1 MPKSDAQLL
10 REYVTRDDEAA
21 FAELVHRHTNLVYSA
36 ALRQIESPDA
46 ASEITQAVF
55 ISLASGAAS
64 LSRRLRPDASIA
76 GWLCRVARNLS
87 LNFRRDEFRR
97 QTREKEAHFMSSSE
111 PPPDWERVRRVL
123 DDAMSNLSEAD
134 YDALVLRFFRN
145 EDLRCVGAA
154 LGVSDDAAQK
164 RVTRA
169 LEKLR
174 ILLGKRGVGIS
185 GVALAALI
193 GANAVQAAPTGLT
206 LTICASTAL
215 AASSISTSTLI
226 ATTTKTIAMTT
237 MQKTFIG
244 LTLTALAA
252 TGVYEAHRASTMR
265 ERAVALQQREAPM
278 VAQIEELQRERD
290 DAVSRLK
297 VMETNKIMAEN
308 GTSELAR
315 LRGEVQRLR
324 KDAKEL
330 EELREGMAS
339 NAADPAIEA
348 TLRSWAARAS
358 LMKQRLERSPER
370 KIPEMNLLTEKEWLD
385 AAKNFPKL
393 ETDEDYRRAFNAVR
407 DGAKSEFGDL
417 ARKALRK
424 YAAENDGLLPGDLSQ
439 LQGYFDKPVDD
450 AVLQRYALLETGKLR
465 DADGKYLIGETAPPV
480 DEQHDSKFQFSLNGT
495 NSRSLDS
502 AEDMLFTAITAY
514 AKANNG
520 LISRNPAEL
529 APYFTR
535 PMDPAKVRNSLA
547 EIPASVSTFEQLKA
561 VMREH

>member
-1 MPKSDAQLL
+1 
-10 REYVTRDDEAA
+10 
-21 FAELVHRHTNLVYSA
+21 
-36 ALRQIESPDA
+36 
-46 ASEITQAVF
+46 
-55 ISLASGAAS
+55 
-64 LSRRLRPDASIA
+64 

-97 QTREKEAHFMSSSE
+97 QTREKEAQFMSSSE
-111 PPPDWERVRRVL
+111 PPADWERVRRVL

-174 ILLGKRGVGIS
+174 ALLAKRGVGIS
-185 GVALAALI
+185 AAALAALI
-193 GANAVQAAPTGLT
+193 GANAVQAAPAGLA

-215 AASSISTSTLI
+215 VGSSVSTSTFI
-226 ATTTKTIAMTT
+226 AATKAIAMTT

-252 TGVYEAHRASTMR
+252 TGIYEAHRASTMR
-265 ERAVALQQREAPM
+265 ERAVALEQHEAPM
-278 VAQIEELQRERD
+278 AAQIEELQRERD

-297 VMETNKIMAEN
+297 VMETNKIVGEN

-339 NAADPAIEA
+339 SGADPAIEA

-358 LMKQRLERSPER
+358 QMKQRLERSPER

-385 AAKNFPKL
+385 AAKNFQKL

-407 DGAKSEFGDL
+407 DGAKSEFGNL

-502 AEDMLFTAITAY
+502 AEDMLFAAITAY

-535 PMDPAKVRNSLA
+535 PMDAAKVQNSLA
-547 EIPASVSTFEQLKA
+547 EIPASISTFEQLKA

>member
-10 REYVTRDDEAA
+10 REYAERGEEAA

-123 DDAMSNLSEAD
+123 DAAMSNLSEAD
-134 YDALVLRFFRN
+134 SDALVLRFFRN

-174 ILLGKRGVGIS
+174 ALLAKRGVGIS
-185 GVALAALI
+185 AAALAALI
-193 GANAVQAAPTGLT
+193 GANAVQAAPAGLA

-215 AASSISTSTLI
+215 VGSSVSTSTFI
-226 ATTTKTIAMTT
+226 AATKAIAMTT
-237 MQKTFIG
+237 MQKAFIG

-252 TGVYEAHRASTMR
+252 TGIYEAHRASTMR
-265 ERAVALQQREAPM
+265 ERAVALEQHEAPM
-278 VAQIEELQRERD
+278 AAQIEELQRERD

-297 VMETNKIMAEN
+297 VMETNKIVGEN

-339 NAADPAIEA
+339 SGADPAIEA

-358 LMKQRLERSPER
+358 QMKQRLERSPER

-385 AAKNFPKL
+385 AAKHFSKL
-393 ETDEDYRRAFNAVR
+393 EKDEHYRRAFHRVA
-407 DGAKSEFGDL
+407 
-417 ARKALRK
+417 
-424 YAAENDGLLPGDLSQ
+424 
-439 LQGYFDKPVDD
+439 
-450 AVLQRYALLETGKLR
+450 
-465 DADGKYLIGETAPPV
+465 
-480 DEQHDSKFQFSLNGT
+480 
-495 NSRSLDS
+495 
-502 AEDMLFTAITAY
+502 
-514 AKANNG
+514 
-520 LISRNPAEL
+520 
-529 APYFTR
+529 
-535 PMDPAKVRNSLA
+535 
-547 EIPASVSTFEQLKA
+547 
-561 VMREH
+561 